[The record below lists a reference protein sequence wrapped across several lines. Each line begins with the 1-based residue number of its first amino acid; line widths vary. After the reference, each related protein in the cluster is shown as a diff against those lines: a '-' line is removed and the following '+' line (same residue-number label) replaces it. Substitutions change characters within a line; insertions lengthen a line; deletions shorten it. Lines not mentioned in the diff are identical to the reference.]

1 MKKLKILVSLL
12 TNQNHYQRRQESA
25 ALEMGQR
32 LGIDVQVLFASNDAI
47 TQSEQML
54 NAIQSP
60 QQTRPDG
67 IVCYP
72 VGTTLHQA
80 ARQAATAGIGWAVL
94 NRECDYI
101 PELRGMS
108 RAPFFTATSNND
120 EIGRIQ
126 GRQIAALSPTGGMVL
141 HLIGPSVSSIV
152 HLRTRGMQS
161 TKPASVQVR
170 ALAGDWSE
178 QGGYNVV
185 TRWLQLK
192 TAADTPVTLVAAQ
205 NDDMAVG
212 ARRAFEEKTT
222 GSQHERWTRLPYIGC
237 DCCPGAGETWVRKGL
252 LTASIVNPPTAGMA
266 VELMARAI
274 QNNTQPPERTVAQ
287 PTSYPALETLAPVP
301 TSAS

>member
-1 MKKLKILVSLL
+1 MKKPKILVSLL

-32 LGIDVQVLFASNDAI
+32 LGVDVQVIYANNDAI

-54 NAIQSP
+54 NAIQAP
-60 QQTRPDG
+60 QSRPDG
-67 IVCYP
+67 IICYP

-80 ARQAATAGIGWAVL
+80 ARQAASAGIGWAVL

-101 PELRGMS
+101 AELRGIS
-108 RAPFFTATSNND
+108 KAPFFSVTTNND

-126 GRQIAALSPTGGMVL
+126 GRQIAKLSPGSGMVL

-152 HLRTRGMQS
+152 HRRTSGMQS
-161 TKPASVQVR
+161 TKPAGIQIR
-170 ALAGDWSE
+170 TLAGDWSE
-178 QGGYNVV
+178 TGGYNVV
-185 TRWLQLK
+185 SRWLQLK

-212 ARRAFEEKTT
+212 ARRAFEEKTS
-222 GSQHERWTRLPYIGC
+222 GSQRERWTHVPYIGC
-237 DCCPGAGETWVRKGL
+237 DCCPGAGETWVHKGL
-252 LTASIVNPPTAGMA
+252 LTASIVNPATAGMA

-274 QNNTQPPERTVAQ
+274 QTNTQPAERTVVE
-287 PTSYPALETLAPVP
+287 PTSYPPLETLTPAPA
-301 TSAS
+301 SAS